1 MKDEK
6 NFPSPQDFNPEM
18 HLKDAK
24 TCLVQAKEDPSD
36 LVFGFGRRYITRD
49 FRKSTA
55 TDFTTISESVPVG
68 ISRMQPFG

>member
-18 HLKDAK
+18 HLRDAK
-24 TCLVQAKEDPSD
+24 TCLSQAKEDPSD
-36 LVFGFGRRYITRD
+36 LVFGFGRRCITRD
-49 FRKSTA
+49 FRRSTA